1 MARNNGHSSLLPSP
15 SSLSPSSPITNHS
28 KRSFAKISSF
38 APASIGNISVGFDI
52 LGAAVYPIDGTK
64 LGDTV
69 TVSGADEFS
78 FEMTGP
84 WCNKLADLKDSGK
97 KNLVQACAEYFLE
110 QLPEEKRKPFKI
122 ELYKNMPVGS
132 GLGSSASSVVA
143 ALSALN
149 QFFANPFSNDELLVM
164 MGKMEGSVSGSIHYD
179 NVAPAFLGGIQL
191 MTLTQSQIS
200 VPVPYFE
207 NWYWVLAYP
216 GISLATSE
224 MRALL
229 PQKYERST
237 TIEFGRNI
245 AAFIQASYTKN
256 EKLAIEVL
264 RDVLAEPYRKSRIPG
279 FEEAVQQMKEIGMLA
294 SGISGSGPTMFSI
307 TDSLDKAKEAKKLL
321 KRNYVQNSE
330 GFVHICQIK

>member
-1 MARNNGHSSLLPSP
+1 MQV
-15 SSLSPSSPITNHS
+15 T
-28 KRSFAKISSF
+28 SF
-38 APASIGNISVGFDI
+38 APASIGNISVGFDV
-52 LGAAVYPIDGTK
+52 LGAAVAPIDGTK

-69 TVSGADEFS
+69 TVRSSDEYS

-84 WCNKLADLKDSGK
+84 WCSKLADLKESGK

-110 QLPEEKRKPFKI
+110 QLPEDRKKTFKI
-122 ELYKNMPVGS
+122 ELFKNMPVGS

-143 ALSALN
+143 AFSSLN
-149 QFFANPFSNDELLVM
+149 QFFAKPFDDKELLLM
-164 MGKMEGSVSGSIHYD
+164 MGKLEGSVSGSVHYD

-191 MTLTQSQIS
+191 MTLTQSHIC
-200 VPVPYFE
+200 VPVPHFE

-237 TIEFGRNI
+237 TIEYGRNL
-245 AAFIQASYTKN
+245 ATFVQASFTKN

-264 RDVLAEPYRKSRIPG
+264 KDVLAEPYRKSKIPG
-279 FEEAVQQMKEIGMLA
+279 FEEAVKQMSEIGMLV
-294 SGISGSGPTMFSI
+294 SGISGSGPTMFSV
-307 TDSLDKAKEAKKLL
+307 TDSLEKAKEAKKIL

>member
-1 MARNNGHSSLLPSP
+1 
-15 SSLSPSSPITNHS
+15 
-28 KRSFAKISSF
+28 
-38 APASIGNISVGFDI
+38 
-52 LGAAVYPIDGTK
+52 
-64 LGDTV
+64 
-69 TVSGADEFS
+69 
-78 FEMTGP
+78 MTGP
-84 WCNKLADLKDSGK
+84 WCNKLSDLKDSGK

-110 QLPEEKRKPFKI
+110 QLPEDKRKTFKI

-143 ALSALN
+143 AFSALN
-149 QFFANPFSNDELLVM
+149 QFFAKPFSDNELLKM
-164 MGKMEGSVSGSIHYD
+164 MGRQEGSVSGSIHYD

-191 MTLTQSQIS
+191 MTLTQSQIC
-200 VPVPYFE
+200 VAVPYFD

-237 TIEFGRNI
+237 TIEYGRNL

-264 RDVLAEPYRKSRIPG
+264 KDVLAEPYRKSRIPG
-279 FEEAVQQMKEIGMLA
+279 FEEVVQQMSEIGMLV
-294 SGISGSGPTMFSI
+294 SGISGSGPTMFSV
-307 TDSLDKAKEAKKLL
+307 TNSLEKAKEAKKLL
-321 KRNYVQNSE
+321 KRKYLQNTE
-330 GFVHICQIK
+330 DFVHTCQIKYKLF

>member
-1 MARNNGHSSLLPSP
+1 MQV
-15 SSLSPSSPITNHS
+15 T
-28 KRSFAKISSF
+28 SF
-38 APASIGNISVGFDI
+38 APASIGNISVGFDV
-52 LGAAVYPIDGTK
+52 LGAAVAPIDGTK

-69 TVSGADEFS
+69 TVRSSDEYS
-78 FEMTGP
+78 FEMIGP
-84 WCNKLADLKDSGK
+84 WCSKLADLKESGK

-110 QLPEEKRKPFKI
+110 QLPEDKRKTFKI
-122 ELYKNMPVGS
+122 ELFKNMPVGS

-143 ALSALN
+143 AFSALN
-149 QFFANPFSNDELLVM
+149 QFFAKPFDDKELLLM
-164 MGKMEGSVSGSIHYD
+164 MGKLEGSVSGSVHYD

-191 MTLTQSQIS
+191 MSLTQSHICVS
-200 VPVPYFE
+200 LPYFE

-224 MRALL
+224 MRSLL

-237 TIEFGRNI
+237 TIEFGRNL
-245 AAFIQASYTKN
+245 ATFVQASFTKN

-264 RDVLAEPYRKSRIPG
+264 KDVLAEPYRKSKIPG
-279 FEEAVQQMKEIGMLA
+279 FEEAVKQMSEIGMLV
-294 SGISGSGPTMFSI
+294 SGISGSGPTMFSV
-307 TDSLDKAKEAKKLL
+307 TDSFDKAKEAKKIL

>member
-1 MARNNGHSSLLPSP
+1 MQV
-15 SSLSPSSPITNHS
+15 T
-28 KRSFAKISSF
+28 SF
-38 APASIGNISVGFDI
+38 APASIGNISVGFDV
-52 LGAAVYPIDGTK
+52 LGAAVAPIDGTK

-69 TVSGADEFS
+69 TVRSSDEYS

-84 WCNKLADLKDSGK
+84 WCSKLADLKESGK

-110 QLPEEKRKPFKI
+110 QLPEDKRKTFKI
-122 ELYKNMPVGS
+122 ELFKNMPVGS

-143 ALSALN
+143 AFSSLN
-149 QFFANPFSNDELLVM
+149 QFFAKPFDDKELLLM
-164 MGKMEGSVSGSIHYD
+164 MGKLEGSVSGSVHYD

-191 MTLTQSQIS
+191 MSLTQSRICVS
-200 VPVPYFE
+200 VPHFE
-207 NWYWVLAYP
+207 NWYWILAYP

-237 TIEFGRNI
+237 TIEYGRNL
-245 AAFIQASYTKN
+245 ATFVQASFTKN

-264 RDVLAEPYRKSRIPG
+264 KDVLAEPYRKSKIPG
-279 FEEAVQQMKEIGMLA
+279 FEEAVKQMSEIGMLV
-294 SGISGSGPTMFSI
+294 SGISGSGPTMFSV
-307 TDSLDKAKEAKKLL
+307 TDSLEKAKEAKKIL

>member
-1 MARNNGHSSLLPSP
+1 MN
-15 SSLSPSSPITNHS
+15 
-28 KRSFAKISSF
+28 KAKVAGF
-38 APASIGNISVGFDI
+38 APASIGNISVGFDV

-69 TVSGADEFS
+69 TVSSADEFS

-84 WCNKLADLKDSGK
+84 WCNKLSDLKDSGK
-97 KNLVQACAEYFLE
+97 KNLVQACAEQFLE
-110 QLPEEKRKPFKI
+110 QLPEDKRKTFKI

-143 ALSALN
+143 AFSALN
-149 QFFANPFSNDELLVM
+149 QFFAKPFSDNELLKM
-164 MGKMEGSVSGSIHYD
+164 MGRLEGSVSGSIHYD
-179 NVAPAFLGGIQL
+179 NVAPAFFGGIQL
-191 MTLTQSQIS
+191 MTLTQSQIC

-237 TIEFGRNI
+237 TIEYGRNL

-264 RDVLAEPYRKSRIPG
+264 KDVLAEPYRKSRIPG
-279 FEEAVQQMKEIGMLA
+279 FEEVVQQMSEIGMLV
-294 SGISGSGPTMFSI
+294 SGISGSGPTMFSV
-307 TDSLDKAKEAKKLL
+307 TNSLEKAKEAKKLL
-321 KRNYVQNSE
+321 KRKYVQNSE

>member
-1 MARNNGHSSLLPSP
+1 MPFTPHSSLT
-15 SSLSPSSPITNHS
+15 TNHS
-28 KRSFAKISSF
+28 SPTTNHTKHSFAKISVF
-38 APASIGNISVGFDI
+38 APASIGNISVGFDV
-52 LGAAVYPIDGTK
+52 LGAAVVPIDGTK

-69 TVSGADEFS
+69 TVSSSDEFS
-78 FEMTGP
+78 FELTGP
-84 WCNKLADLKDSGK
+84 WSGKLADLNNSGK

-143 ALSALN
+143 SFAALN
-149 QFFANPFSNDELLVM
+149 QFFAKPFNDNELLLM
-164 MGKMEGSVSGSIHYD
+164 MGKLEGSVSGSIHYD

-191 MTLTQSQIS
+191 MTLTQSQIC
-200 VPVPYFE
+200 VPVPHFE

-229 PQKYERST
+229 PQKYERIT
-237 TIEFGRNI
+237 TIEYGRNL
-245 AAFIQASYTKN
+245 ATFIQASYTKN
-256 EKLAIEVL
+256 EKLAIEAL
-264 RDVLAEPYRKSRIPG
+264 KDVLAEPYRKSKIPG
-279 FEEAVQQMKEIGMLA
+279 FESAVQQMNELGMLA

-307 TDSLDKAKEAKKLL
+307 TNSLEKAKEAKKLL
-321 KRNYVQNSE
+321 KRNYIQNSE
-330 GFVHICQIK
+330 GFVYICQIK

>member
-1 MARNNGHSSLLPSP
+1 MLVKA
-15 SSLSPSSPITNHS
+15 
-28 KRSFAKISSF
+28 F
-38 APASIGNISVGFDI
+38 APASIGNISVGFDV

-69 TVSGADEFS
+69 TVSSADEFS
-78 FEMTGP
+78 FELTGP
-84 WCNKLADLKDSGK
+84 WCSKLADLKDSGK

-110 QLPEEKRKPFKI
+110 QLPEEKRKTFKI
-122 ELYKNMPVGS
+122 ELFKNMPVGS

-143 ALSALN
+143 AFSALN
-149 QFFANPFSNDELLVM
+149 QFFAKPFSDNELLLM
-164 MGKMEGSVSGSIHYD
+164 MGKLEGSVSGSIHYD

-191 MTLTQSQIS
+191 MTLTQSQICVS
-200 VPVPYFE
+200 VPHFE

-237 TIEFGRNI
+237 TIEYGRNL
-245 AAFIQASYTKN
+245 ATFIQASFTKN
-256 EKLAIEVL
+256 EKLAVEAL
-264 RDVLAEPYRKSRIPG
+264 KDVLAEPYRKAKIPN
-279 FEEAVQQMKEIGMLA
+279 FEETTQKLSELGMMA

-321 KRNYVQNSE
+321 KRNYAQNSE

>member
-1 MARNNGHSSLLPSP
+1 MQV
-15 SSLSPSSPITNHS
+15 T
-28 KRSFAKISSF
+28 SF
-38 APASIGNISVGFDI
+38 APASIGNISVGFDV
-52 LGAAVYPIDGTK
+52 LGAAVAPIDGTK

-69 TVSGADEFS
+69 TVRSSDEYS

-84 WCNKLADLKDSGK
+84 WCSKLADLKESGK

-110 QLPEEKRKPFKI
+110 QLPEDKRKTFKI
-122 ELYKNMPVGS
+122 ELFKNMPVGS

-143 ALSALN
+143 AFSSLN
-149 QFFANPFSNDELLVM
+149 QFFAKPFDDKELLLM
-164 MGKMEGSVSGSIHYD
+164 MGKLEGSVSGSVHYD

-191 MTLTQSQIS
+191 MSLTQSRICVS
-200 VPVPYFE
+200 VPHFE

-237 TIEFGRNI
+237 TIEYGRNL
-245 AAFIQASYTKN
+245 ATFVQASFTKN

-264 RDVLAEPYRKSRIPG
+264 KDVLAEPYRKSKIPG
-279 FEEAVQQMKEIGMLA
+279 FEEAVKQMSEIGMLV
-294 SGISGSGPTMFSI
+294 SGISGSGPTMFSV
-307 TDSLDKAKEAKKLL
+307 TDSLEKAKEAKKIL

>member
-1 MARNNGHSSLLPSP
+1 MQVKA
-15 SSLSPSSPITNHS
+15 
-28 KRSFAKISSF
+28 F
-38 APASIGNISVGFDI
+38 APASIGNISVGFDV
-52 LGAAVYPIDGTK
+52 LGAAVAPIDGTK

-69 TVSGADEFS
+69 TVSSADEFC
-78 FEMTGP
+78 FELTGP
-84 WCNKLADLKDSGK
+84 WCSKLADLKESGK

-143 ALSALN
+143 AFSALN
-149 QFFANPFSNDELLVM
+149 QFFAKPFNDNELLLM
-164 MGKMEGSVSGSIHYD
+164 MGKLEGSVSGSIHYD

-191 MTLTQSQIS
+191 MTLTQSQIC
-200 VPVPYFE
+200 VPVPHFE

-229 PQKYERST
+229 PKEYERSV
-237 TIEFGRNI
+237 TIEYGRNL
-245 AAFIQASYTKN
+245 AAFIQASFTKN
-256 EKLAIEVL
+256 EKLAVEAL
-264 RDVLAEPYRKSRIPG
+264 KDVLAEPYRKSRIPN
-279 FEEAVQQMKEIGMLA
+279 FEETVQKLKELGMLA
-294 SGISGSGPTMFSI
+294 SGISGSGPTMFSV
-307 TDSLDKAKEAKKLL
+307 TDSLEKAKEAKMLL

-330 GFVHICQIK
+330 GFVHICRVAQL

>member
-1 MARNNGHSSLLPSP
+1 MKVSA
-15 SSLSPSSPITNHS
+15 
-28 KRSFAKISSF
+28 F
-38 APASIGNISVGFDI
+38 APASIGNISVGFDV

-84 WCNKLADLKDSGK
+84 WSNKLADLKDSGK

-110 QLPEEKRKPFKI
+110 KLPEEKRKTFKI
-122 ELYKNMPVGS
+122 ELFKNMPVGS

-143 ALSALN
+143 AFSALN
-149 QFFANPFSNDELLVM
+149 QFFCKPFSDNELLIM
-164 MGKMEGSVSGSIHYD
+164 MGKLEGSVSGSIHYD

-191 MTLTQSQIS
+191 MTLTQSQICVS
-200 VPVPYFE
+200 IPYFE

-224 MRALL
+224 MRSIL
-229 PQKYERST
+229 PKEYGRST
-237 TIEFGRNI
+237 TIEYGRNL
-245 AAFIQASYTKN
+245 ATFIHASYTKN

-264 RDVLAEPYRKSRIPG
+264 KDVLAEPYRKAKIPG
-279 FEEAVQQMKEIGMLA
+279 FETAVQHMKEIGMLV
-294 SGISGSGPTMFSI
+294 SGISGSGPTLFSI
-307 TDSLDKAKEAKKLL
+307 TDSLDKAKEAKKIL
-321 KRNYVQNSE
+321 KKQYVQNSE
-330 GFVHICQIK
+330 GFVHICHVL